1 MRAEG
6 RRKRLLFAAFDNW
19 VSRAY
24 LLVFAALMV
33 WVIVDTDVVVHPD
46 ASFAGVWPFFLTLP
60 TSLLLLQLPDLDGWG
75 LLAGLTVA
83 ALVNATL
90 LGLLVRVVRRPGAGA
105 PGRGRAPGGEVA
117 AGPSGPRG
125 VRGRDGCP
133 GAHSPTT
140 AAGSGSGVPGAP
152 TATLGSSAGRLRSS
166 RP

>member
-24 LLVFAALMV
+24 LLLFAALLV

-46 ASFAGVWPFFLTLP
+46 ASFAGVWPFFLALP

-90 LGLLVRVVRRPGAGA
+90 LGLLVRVVRLA
-105 PGRGRAPGGEVA
+105 GRGRARP
-117 AGPSGPRG
+117 GPST
-125 VRGRDGCP
+125 GR
-133 GAHSPTT
+133 
-140 AAGSGSGVPGAP
+140 
-152 TATLGSSAGRLRSS
+152 
-166 RP
+166 